1 MTTNDKQIIF
11 SLIGVGRVHPP
22 KNQVLK
28 DICLSFYYG
37 AKIGVLGLNGS
48 GKSTLLELVAG
59 TADKRQCAPVEGGVV
74 RTKPGVPME
83 ERLFK
88 IYSVIRDVIQE
99 FNPDAVAI
107 EDLHSHARFVKTAI
121 LLGHARGVVVMAAG
135 EAQLPVFNYQPTRAK
150 NIVTGS
156 GRADKD
162 QIKQAVAAHLKNPD
176 AAKNEHVADAFSI
189 AICHAIMADSPAVEA
204 IEAAGNR
211 N

>member
-1 MTTNDKQIIF
+1 MRILGIDPGLTNTGY
-11 SLIGVGRVHPP
+11 GVI
-22 KNQVLK
+22 
-28 DICLSFYYG
+28 DI
-37 AKIGVLGLNGS
+37 
-48 GKSTLLELVAG
+48 VAREYR
-59 TADKRQCAPVEGGVV
+59 AVEGGVV
-74 RTKPGVPME
+74 RTKSGVPME

>member
-1 MTTNDKQIIF
+1 LRILGIDPGLTNTGY
-11 SLIGVGRVHPP
+11 GVI
-22 KNQVLK
+22 
-28 DICLSFYYG
+28 DIVDREYR
-37 AKIGVLGLNGS
+37 A
-48 GKSTLLELVAG
+48 
-59 TADKRQCAPVEGGVV
+59 VEGGVV
-74 RTKPGVPME
+74 RTKSGVPME

-135 EAQLPVFNYQPTRAK
+135 EAKLPVFNYQPTRAK

-204 IEAAGNR
+204 IEAAR
-211 N
+211 